1 MKKII
6 LSIFLLGS
14 VASVATAA
22 YTGHI
27 YVDSNNNGTF
37 DKGEKTLPGVLV
49 SDGLNVVKTAND
61 GSFTLPGHAKESFI
75 FVTIPSGYKVR
86 DKHYY
91 CINSE
96 RKIYDF
102 ALQPYDAGI
111 KPDGSHKYVQ
121 ITDTE
126 ISGVDNHD
134 EWVNN
139 VRDYAAGE
147 QAAFIIH
154 TGDICYEKGLK
165 SHVKLMNTNN
175 MGRPMFYCNGNH
187 DLVDGKYGEELFES
201 IYGPTYYSFDV
212 GSTHYIVTPMLV
224 GDRKPRYTKEDV
236 YRWLK
241 NDLAQIPQGKP
252 IVIFSHDLVIENE
265 RLIYGINNKER
276 IDLHAHNLKAWV
288 YGHWHINYMRKWGD
302 AFAAVTSPP
311 DKAGIDHSANAFRV
325 MHVDGKGDFKSELR
339 YTYLNKE
346 MQVTSPTKEQVP
358 VLASGAVPLVV
369 NVYSSA
375 SPVKEVTYTCWVDNK
390 ELFSEKKLRQAT
402 DWCWN
407 GEVPLT
413 SREKGK
419 KITLKLKACFDNG
432 DVIDRKTVFTYHPA
446 HPEVKLTGNWENLLG
461 NPQHVAIAG
470 LASAHP
476 LQMAWIKNI
485 DANIYMTS
493 PLVHNGK
500 VYIAS
505 VDENLKGEAYVYCL
519 GGKDGRLI
527 WKYQTRNSVKN
538 TIAINNGQ
546 VLAQDAQGYLYA
558 INAENGKLNWEKQL
572 VIKNPTSLIEGLVAS
587 GGIVY
592 AGTGKGLCAINV
604 ENGNVIWQNK
614 DWQSSM
620 GATSTL
626 TVGDHILIASSQ
638 WGALYAHDN
647 KTGKLKWKASANGL
661 RSRGASAAIH
671 GDWLYVI
678 SEKSLFIMG
687 VDNGEIIER
696 KDLPFR
702 VDVTSTPLVTDK
714 EIIFGSVKD
723 GLVALDKK
731 TLEMKWN
738 FKTDNALIFSAP
750 YSRKPSATIETS
762 PVLVGNTVYVGASDG
777 TIYGLNKKNG
787 QPVWRHKTGAPIFG
801 SIAIS
806 GNALIV
812 ADFGGNVYAF
822 VSKK

>member
-1 MKKII
+1 MKKIF
-6 LSIFLLGS
+6 LSIVLLGS
-14 VASVATAA
+14 VVFTATAA

-27 YVDSNNNGTF
+27 YIDSNNNGTF

-49 SDGLNVVKTAND
+49 SDGLNVVKTAED
-61 GSFTLPGHAKESFI
+61 GSFTLPGHAKETFI
-75 FVTIPSGYKVR
+75 FVTVPSGYRVR
-86 DKHYY
+86 DKHYHF
-91 CINSE
+91 INKE
-96 RKIYDF
+96 CNAYDF
-102 ALQPYDAGI
+102 ALQLYDAGI

-121 ITDTE
+121 ITDSE
-126 ISGVDNHD
+126 ISGIANQD

-147 QAAFIIH
+147 QAAFVIH

-165 SHVKLMNTNN
+165 SHVKLMNTDN
-175 MGRPMFYCNGNH
+175 MGRPVFYCNGNH
-187 DLVDGKYGEELFES
+187 DLVDGNYGEELFEN
-201 IYGPTYYSFDV
+201 IYGPTFYSFDV
-212 GSTHYIVTPMLV
+212 GNTHYIVTPMLV

-241 NDLAQIPQGKP
+241 NDLAQIPHGKP
-252 IVIFSHDLVIENE
+252 ITIFSHVLVMENE
-265 RLIYGINNKER
+265 RFIYGINEKER
-276 IDLHAHNLKAWV
+276 IDLNAYNLKSWL
-288 YGHWHINYMRKWGD
+288 YGHWHINYMRKWGNV
-302 AFAAVTSPP
+302 FAVSTSTPN
-311 DKAGIDHSANAFRV
+311 KAGIDHSTNTFRV
-325 MHVDGKGDFKSELR
+325 MHVDGKGDVKSELR
-339 YTYLNKE
+339 YTFLNRE
-346 MQVTSPTKEQVP
+346 IQITSPTNEQVP
-358 VLASGAVPLVV
+358 VLASGAIPLAV
-369 NVYSSA
+369 NVYSSG
-375 SPVKEVTYTCWVDNK
+375 SLVEKVTYTCWEDNK
-390 ELFSEKKLRQAT
+390 VLYSDKELRQAT

-407 GEVPLT
+407 GEIPLKN
-413 SREKGK
+413 SSKGQN
-419 KITLKLKACFDNG
+419 ITLNLKAYFKDG
-432 DVIDRKTVFTYHPA
+432 DVIEQKTSFVYRPT

-461 NPQHVAIAG
+461 NPEHVANVG
-470 LASAHP
+470 PVLKHP

-485 DANIYMTS
+485 GANIYMTS

-500 VYIAS
+500 IYIAS

-519 GGKDGRLI
+519 DGKDGRLI

-538 TIAINNGQ
+538 TIAINNGH

-558 INAENGKLNWEKQL
+558 INAESGKLNWEKQL
-572 VIKNPTSLIEGLVAS
+572 VIKNQTSLIEGLVAS
-587 GGIVY
+587 DGIVY
-592 AGTGKGLCAINV
+592 AGTGKGLCSVDIK
-604 ENGNVIWQNK
+604 NGNVIWQNK
-614 DWQSSM
+614 DWQANM

-638 WGALYAHDN
+638 WGALYAHDKN
-647 KTGKLKWKASANGL
+647 TGKLKWKASADGL

-671 GDWLYVI
+671 GDRLYVI
-678 SEKSLFIMG
+678 SEKSLFIMR

-702 VDVTSTPLVTDK
+702 VYVTSTPLVTDK

-723 GLVALDKK
+723 GLVALNKK
-731 TLEMKWN
+731 TLEMKWS

-762 PVLVGNTVYVGASDG
+762 PVLAGDTVYVGASDG

-787 QPVWRHKTGAPIFG
+787 RLVWKHKTGAPIFG